1 MVGVGVGWGGGGG
14 GRHWPSVCKS
24 WGVRGVRAWCLRRT
38 WASLV
43 ETSITFMAEI
53 ESCRAGPGI
62 GINHGKGVWGCGVI

>member
-1 MVGVGVGWGGGGG
+1 MGVGGGV